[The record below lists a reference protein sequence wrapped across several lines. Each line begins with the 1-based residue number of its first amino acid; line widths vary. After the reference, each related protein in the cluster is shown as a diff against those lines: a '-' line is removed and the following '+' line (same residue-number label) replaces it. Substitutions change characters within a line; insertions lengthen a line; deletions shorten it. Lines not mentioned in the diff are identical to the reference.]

1 MSKQQDNLAAAINDS
16 SIGLSKPLC
25 RELIKQMSGEH
36 HFIEYF
42 SNDCAVAN
50 SETWG
55 FSGIQAIFFYHE
67 NKADLLFFM
76 AQHARKKGFSSGF
89 DYIDKEMSAHF
100 YNRDATAA
108 ALHEP
113 KSNYPSA
120 EHALITGIIVQLA
133 INTLADRYKA
143 LNQTTKVTSKN

>member
-1 MSKQQDNLAAAINDS
+1 MSKQQDNLMAAINDS
-16 SIGLSKPLC
+16 SLGLSKPLC
-25 RELIKQMSGEH
+25 SKLIKQMNGER
-36 HFIEYF
+36 HFIDYF
-42 SNDCAVAN
+42 SSGCIEVD

-55 FSGIQAIFFYHE
+55 FSGIQGILFYHE
-67 NKADLLFFM
+67 NKEDLLSFM

-89 DYIDKEMSAHF
+89 DYINKEMSKHF
-100 YNRDATAA
+100 YNSDATAA

-113 KSNYPSA
+113 KSNHPST
-120 EHALITGIIVQLA
+120 EHSIITGIIVQLA

>member
-1 MSKQQDNLAAAINDS
+1 MSKQQDNLLTTINDS
-16 SIGLSKPLC
+16 SMGLSKPLC

-42 SNDCAVAN
+42 SDDCMVVD

-55 FSGIQAIFFYHE
+55 FSGVQAIFFYHE
-67 NKADLLFFM
+67 NKADLLSFM
-76 AQHARKKGFSSGF
+76 AKHARKNGFSSGF

-113 KSNYPSA
+113 KSDHPST
-120 EHALITGIIVQLA
+120 EHTIITSIIVRLA
-133 INTLADRYKA
+133 INTLADRYKS
-143 LNQTTKVTSKN
+143 LNKPTKVKSKT